1 MYYILLI
8 LHIAYF
14 NLLILQIV
22 LGSNLAVGQK
32 RVSKQ
37 ELYTTSKK
45 AKQQNAT
52 AVVKQIR
59 FG

>member
-1 MYYILLI
+1 MYYTLLI
-8 LHIAYF
+8 LHVADF
-14 NLLILQIV
+14 HMLILQIA
-22 LGSNLAVGQK
+22 LCSYCAVGQK

-37 ELYTTSKK
+37 ELYTASKK

-59 FG
+59 F

>member
-8 LHIAYF
+8 LHVADF

-22 LGSNLAVGQK
+22 LCSYCAVGQK
-32 RVSKQ
+32 RVNKQ
-37 ELYTTSKK
+37 ELYTASKK

-52 AVVKQIR
+52 AVVKQIC
-59 FG
+59 F